1 MIIKVKR
8 LIAMVI
14 DYYIIFYPC
23 WYLLNFIAFL
33 TGDNLVFQFA
43 LSLFGFILVCGLFAV
58 KDIIFG
64 YESIGKKIVKLKI
77 YDETG
82 NRLTNKKKLFKRVIY
97 TSLLIPFYIFMIL
110 INNKSLGDII
120 MHTSVK

>member
-1 MIIKVKR
+1 
-8 LIAMVI
+8 MVM
-14 DYYIIFYPC
+14 DYCIIFYPC

>member
-23 WYLLNFIAFL
+23 WYLL
-33 TGDNLVFQFA
+33 QFA

-64 YESIGKKIVKLKI
+64 YESIGKKLS
-77 YDETG
+77 
-82 NRLTNKKKLFKRVIY
+82 N
-97 TSLLIPFYIFMIL
+97 
-110 INNKSLGDII
+110 
-120 MHTSVK
+120 